1 LQHKGAK
8 INERHYSAG
17 RHLDRGGR
25 HHDAV
30 PEAAAR
36 KKANEI
42 KPSYQ
47 LSAISYQRVSHH
59 VVATAFPGCQNDS
72 CNQWC
77 QAESRKG

>member
-36 KKANEI
+36 KKANPI
-42 KPSYQ
+42 TQSYQ
-47 LSAISYQRVSHH
+47 LSAISYQLASHR
-59 VVATAFPGCQNDS
+59 VVAPRFPGCQADS
-72 CNQWC
+72 N
-77 QAESRKG
+77 ADGRKLERSR